1 MTSEQGVPT
10 APHRFYGT
18 ATMSDGTVA
27 VDGTVVTAFFGD
39 EEVATATVESSFQPG
54 FYLLNVPKPTGI
66 IPVVTFRVGLEM
78 TLASVTWVER
88 ASEELNL
95 TGEGS
100 DEEPAGEP
108 DGEYVIRS
116 GSAAEFSFDR
126 ETLEEV
132 LDSLPPGEDRVWF
145 RIDSEG
151 VVSVLRVEAVD
162 GNDS

>member
-1 MTSEQGVPT
+1 
-10 APHRFYGT
+10 
-18 ATMSDGTVA
+18 MSDGTVA

-88 ASEELNL
+88 TSEELNL

-100 DEEPAGEP
+100 DEEPAGE
-108 DGEYVIRS
+108 YVIQS

-132 LDSLPPGEDRVWF
+132 LDSLPPGEGKVWF

>member
-1 MTSEQGVPT
+1 
-10 APHRFYGT
+10 
-18 ATMSDGTVA
+18 
-27 VDGTVVTAFFGD
+27 
-39 EEVATATVESSFQPG
+39 
-54 FYLLNVPKPTGI
+54 
-66 IPVVTFRVGLEM
+66 VVTFRVGLEM

-88 ASEELNL
+88 TSEELNL

-100 DEEPAGEP
+100 DEEPAGE
-108 DGEYVIRS
+108 YVIQS

-132 LDSLPPGEDRVWF
+132 LDSLPPGEGKVWF

>member
-88 ASEELNL
+88 TSEELNL

-100 DEEPAGEP
+100 DEEPAGE
-108 DGEYVIRS
+108 YVIQS

-132 LDSLPPGEDRVWF
+132 LDSLPPGEGKVWF

>member
-100 DEEPAGEP
+100 DEEPAGE
-108 DGEYVIRS
+108 YVIQS

-132 LDSLPPGEDRVWF
+132 LDSLPPGEGKVWF

-151 VVSVLRVEAVD
+151 VVSVLRTEAVD